1 MNWVDLMSNDI
12 RDAFFDKFID
22 LFKKDKKTVLLS
34 IDMGAQTLKEN
45 IDSIGD
51 RVFNVGVSEAN
62 AISVAAGLSAKGYKP
77 FVYGIAAFLVNRARA
92 QIRHD
97 ICIGGRRVGL
107 IGSGPGLTYA
117 EDGPSHHCLD
127 DISIFRSF
135 PNFTVMTPWNS
146 DSAILSAEAIF
157 NKPNSVYV
165 RLDKGIGYRDKENE
179 FKILDN
185 NCWIKENKSDTL
197 VVTIGTV
204 ISHFKEEFKDFDVL
218 LILSIQDGLRE
229 ELKGVLNNYK
239 EIIVLDESYE
249 SSGIYSIVSEAIAE
263 LSQIKL
269 VNRTSKCI
277 YVQEKWPRPQ
287 LIRAYSK

>member
-1 MNWVDLMSNDI
+1 MSNDI

-22 LFKKDKKTVLLS
+22 LFKKDKKSILLS
-34 IDMGAQTLKEN
+34 VDMGAQALKEN

-62 AISVAAGLSAKGYKP
+62 AVSVAAGLAAKGYKP
-77 FVYGIAAFLVNRARA
+77 FIFGIAAFLVNRARA

-97 ICIGGRRVGL
+97 ICIGGRRIGL

-135 PNFTVMTPWNS
+135 PNFTVMSPWN
-146 DSAILSAEAIF
+146 AYTATLSAEAIF

-165 RLDKGIGYRDKENE
+165 RLDKGIGCEDENSE
-179 FKILDN
+179 FRLFN
-185 NCWIKENKSDTL
+185 QNCWIKENKSDTL
-197 VVTIGTV
+197 VITTGTV
-204 ISHFKEEFKDFDVL
+204 IAHFKDEFKNFDAL
-218 LILSIQDGLRE
+218 LILSIQEGLRE
-229 ELKGVLNNYK
+229 ELREAINNYK

-249 SSGIYSIVSEAIAE
+249 SSGIYSIVTEAIAE
-263 LSQIKL
+263 LAPIKL
-269 VNRTSKCI
+269 INRASRCI
-277 YVQEKWPRPQ
+277 YVQEKWPRSQ